1 MGQEEMANELDR
13 IRDILREIDPT
24 SEKYTTGVRNYHE
37 LFKTLHEELESC
49 EADLNGRH
57 KRELEKARLELERLE
72 EMNRNKQATRELVFG
87 IVKLLLSILGILA
100 AIILTGSFEQ
110 TSILSQK
117 CFSLIQQILKFLKV

>member
-1 MGQEEMANELDR
+1 MSQEEMANELDR
-13 IRDILREIDPT
+13 MLSILRELDPT
-24 SEKYTTGVRNYHE
+24 SEKYTEGRKNYQE
-37 LFKTLHEELESC
+37 MFRTLHDELDAC

-72 EMNRNKQATRELVFG
+72 EMHRNKQATRETVLG
-87 IVKLLLSILGILA
+87 LVKLILTIVGILG

-117 CFSLIQQILKFLKV
+117 CFTLIQQIIKFLK

>member
-13 IRDILREIDPT
+13 IRAILREIDPT
-24 SEKYTTGVRNYHE
+24 SEKYSVGIKNYHE

-72 EMNRNKQATRELVFG
+72 EMHRNKQATREVILGLVKP
-87 IVKLLLSILGILA
+87 VLSIVGILA

-117 CFSLIQQILKFLKV
+117 CFSLIQQIIKFLK